1 MNLSETIRNNATLG
15 FWERF
20 SLVVRLSIPAI
31 LAQISAVV
39 MGYIDASMVG
49 SLGAD
54 AAASIGLVATSTWL
68 FNGLCSAGAVG
79 FYVQAAHQLGAGHP
93 EQARSILRQSITAC
107 LIYSLIL
114 MSLGVAVSGSLPRWL
129 GGDPSIC
136 QGASAYFLVFSLA
149 APALQFTFLLSGM
162 LRSAGKMSVSGSIG
176 IVECVLDVVFNFFLI
191 FPTRTVSAL
200 GIDITVPGADMGVTG
215 AALGTA
221 LAMVC
226 GCGAMY
232 AYIFF
237 SRSELRLKGEKGNYR
252 LRRTTLRRALTIAT
266 PMGLERLCTNA
277 AQITLTVIVAPLG
290 AASIAANAFA
300 ITAEG
305 LCYMPG
311 YGISDAATALVG
323 QSIGAGKRHL
333 ARGFAYLTVGLGIGV
348 MTVMGAVMYVAA
360 PEMIGFMTPDPDI
373 LALGVEALRIEA
385 WAEPMFAA
393 AIVSYGVFV
402 GTGDTFVP
410 AVMNLGSMWLV
421 RITLAAILAPVMGLR
436 GVWLAMCIELTFR
449 GLIFLIR
456 LVREFRK
463 RLEPAG
469 V

>member
-1 MNLSETIRNNATLG
+1 MNLSEIIRGNATLG

-20 SLVVRLSIPAI
+20 SLAVRLSIPAI

-79 FYVQAAHQLGAGHP
+79 FYVQASHQLGAGRP
-93 EQARSILRQSITAC
+93 GEARSVLRQSITAC
-107 LIYSLIL
+107 LVYSLVL
-114 MSLGVAVSGSLPRWL
+114 MAIGVAVSGPLPHWL
-129 GGDPSIC
+129 GGGPAIC
-136 QGASAYFLVFSLA
+136 PGASAYFLVFSLA

-162 LRSAGKMSVSGSIG
+162 LRSAGKMVVSGSIG
-176 IVECVLDVVFNFFLI
+176 VAECVLDVLFNFFLI
-191 FPTRTVSAL
+191 FPTRTVSL
-200 GIDITVPGADMGVTG
+200 FGSEISVPGADMGVTG

-221 LAMVC
+221 LAMAC
-226 GCGAMY
+226 GCIAMY

-237 SRSELRLKGEKGNYR
+237 SKSELRLRGEKGDYR
-252 LRRTTLRRALTIAT
+252 PHRRTLRRALSIAT

-348 MTVMGAVMYVAA
+348 MTVMGAIMYIAA
-360 PEMIGFMTPDPDI
+360 PEMIGFMTPDPEI
-373 LALGVEALRIEA
+373 LLLGVEALRIEA

-449 GLIFLIR
+449 GFIFLIR
-456 LVREFRK
+456 LFREFRRK
-463 RLEPAG
+463 